1 MREDYFTLPL
11 PSQIPLVRV
20 NAVSALELLQEPV
33 PDCPITIALL
43 SLLAKDSSPDVRRR
57 VLAIIGI
64 SNTTLPGKCLAP
76 GLYLSSLVVGGW
88 GSNIPLAVGAW
99 GSNAPLAVGGWGSN
113 VPLVVIMISELYYY
127 HCCWHL
133 CCVVHLLYPAAVI
146 GRTRDVKEMIRREAF
161 LWLSEKCTIRHLTI
175 NQRIQVSGNTH
186 SYMLQLLVESFKFV
200 RITSSPFF
208 LWTVQGLFVIHPC
221 CSCFVTAS
229 MTPVSWCRR
238 RVSMGCCGAGVS
250 PSTETSWPSSR
261 ASTWRAPQMCVGG
274 GGGVLCLKC
283 STRVLLA
290 GWRACSQEAL

>member
-1 MREDYFTLPL
+1 MKEDYFTLPL

-99 GSNAPLAVGGWGSN
+99 VSN

-133 CCVVHLLYPAAVI
+133 CCVVHLLFPAAVI

-186 SYMLQLLVESFKFV
+186 SYMLQLLVESFKLA

-208 LWTVQGLFVIHPC
+208 LRTVQGLFVICPC
-221 CSCFVTAS
+221 CT
-229 MTPVSWCRR
+229 
-238 RVSMGCCGAGVS
+238 
-250 PSTETSWPSSR
+250 
-261 ASTWRAPQMCVGG
+261 
-274 GGGVLCLKC
+274 
-283 STRVLLA
+283 
-290 GWRACSQEAL
+290 